1 MADAPR
7 KRRWPLYLAIALA
20 LLAVAGLW
28 INHQL
33 EPHRLARTVLDAVG
47 ESQGLEISFEGEP
60 SYVLRPEPRLV
71 LPNVVA
77 RQPGAA
83 APLLTAARVE
93 VSLPWDT
100 IWGGD
105 DKVVITRIEL
115 DQPALDLAAL
125 SDWRES
131 RPEAP
136 FELPTLTQGVQVSNG
151 RVVGGS
157 WRINALDLQ
166 FAELRPDQPLQ
177 LESKGRFE
185 RETLVLAFDADVA
198 IQSAGLA
205 SPFDLQAKGHLTQ
218 DALDA
223 PWSLALAGGFDF
235 TDTDATTPSP
245 ASGGGPGRGHLQI
258 AKLSFESQ
266 SPLPSFEAAGN
277 ASFGEPTTLALAGT
291 MPMWPGDWPAL
302 PEPEANADLPL
313 EFSLAYTGAGDL
325 SDPVSLQASRGETR
339 LDATLVIAKVQAWLA
354 NDKRTPL
361 PPMLGRFTAPTLEIE
376 GFTLENVQADI
387 VEPAPASE
395 EE

>member
-7 KRRWPLYLAIALA
+7 KRRWPLYLAIVLA
-20 LLAVAGLW
+20 LLAMAGLW
-28 INHQL
+28 VNHQL
-33 EPHRLARTVLDAVG
+33 EPHRLARTVLDALG

-71 LPNVVA
+71 LPKVVA

-93 VSLPWDT
+93 VALPWDT

-136 FELPTLTQGVQVSNG
+136 FELPTLTQGAQVSNG

-157 WRINALDLQ
+157 WRISALDLE

-177 LESKGRFE
+177 LETKGRFE
-185 RETLVLAFDADVA
+185 RETLSVEFDGAMSM
-198 IQSAGLA
+198 QQAGLA
-205 SPFDLQAKGHLTQ
+205 SPFELQAKGRLTQ
-218 DALDA
+218 DELDA
-223 PWSLALAGGFDF
+223 PWSLALAGDFDF
-235 TDTDATTPSP
+235 SDAGRLEI
-245 ASGGGPGRGHLQI
+245 AS
-258 AKLSFESQ
+258 LSFESE
-266 SPLPSFEAAGN
+266 SPLPSFEATGSAT
-277 ASFGEPTTLALAGT
+277 FGEPTTLALTGN
-291 MPMWPGDWPAL
+291 MPKWPEDWPVL
-302 PEPEANADLPL
+302 PEPEANAELPL
-313 EFSLAYTGAGDL
+313 DFSLAYDGAEDL
-325 SDPVSLQASRGETR
+325 SDPVSLEVTRGQTR
-339 LDATLVIAKVQAWLA
+339 LDATLVIADVQAWLA
-354 NDKRTPL
+354 NEERTPL
-361 PPMLGRFTAPTLEIE
+361 PPMLGRFTAPSLEIE
-376 GFTLENVQADI
+376 GFTLENVQADL

-395 EE
+395 E